1 MSADVTYE
9 QPVEQTEVINT
20 LAEAGFDDAVV
31 QYLGSNTDLLA
42 RLPPQSD
49 ATDGLETK
57 LNQPDMAGN
66 DATISVSIIGCVGNE
81 VFKLA
86 CHWRCSRHDDAVCG
100 GAFSV

>member
-1 MSADVTYE
+1 MIFNGLNLGLDFTGGVSADVTYE

-31 QYLGSNTDLLA
+31 QYLGSNTDLLV

-57 LNQPDMAGN
+57 LNQALDMAGN
-66 DATISVSIIGCVGNE
+66 DATISSVSIIGRKWAMKCI
-81 VFKLA
+81 
-86 CHWRCSRHDDAVCG
+86 
-100 GAFSV
+100 